1 MKLTIKRID
10 VKNFKIFESLLFE
23 PRSDFNIIIG
33 ENNIGKSTIFEAIQ
47 LWKKCYDFTIKAD
60 GRNFY
65 KTGDKGR
72 NLYLP
77 FSDLYFLRITH
88 DTELFK
94 TSKRTTTINIIIG
107 DLDEEDKEFNLEF
120 EIVKPSS
127 ISNAYYKVRASDKS
141 QFNEYAE
148 HLSQQK
154 IPLSKA
160 IFIYQ
165 TRPVANVLAREPIMN
180 VGQISKKIKTG
191 KSQEVLRN
199 KIVIGRTEKQIEKL
213 RDDIKDIVEYEFDF
227 DFVNSSKKETDEYL
241 DLKIKI
247 NGKSLD
253 LHLQGSGFLQV
264 AEIFS
269 TIRYVD
275 APLSILL
282 VDEPDSHIHTTLQ
295 KSLINKLKSIC
306 SSQIFVI
313 SHNDNFVG
321 EAKEGELFYLNSKV
335 KTEGKLESLKLD
347 NFDLVKKELGGTII
361 ALEKM
366 NKCSKFVF
374 VEGDDD
380 IQYIQSLIEKYNLYS
395 EKPLNDKC
403 VTFFHQRGKDYL
415 KRKLDSV
422 NRVFS
427 QIVGKKPFVV
437 IYDKDF
443 STEESNQKFATEL
456 MKVVPKN
463 SQYFY
468 HKGYCV
474 ESVLFE
480 DEKILSQVLQK
491 ATGKDIDLILQ
502 FIANFK
508 QNYFDNLKD
517 VTSDLYKEIERSF
530 DGQKTEYRPEL
541 SKVNFCDFVKDC
553 YEENSVKLHY
563 VMNKKQIRKFI
574 NQFDKYFSCQ
584 LLTLQEDSN
593 NNEYTSKLFE
603 LYLSKIQSLDQIY
616 PSYKKMLQIIYAEVN
631 QA

>member
-1 MKLTIKRID
+1 MELTIKRIYL
-10 VKNFKIFESLLFE
+10 KNFKSFESLLFE
-23 PRSDFNIIIG
+23 PKNNFNIIIG

-60 GRNFY
+60 ERSFY

-72 NLYLP
+72 NLYIP

-94 TSKRTTTINIIIG
+94 TSKRTTIINIVVG
-107 DLDEEDKEFNLEF
+107 DLHEEDKEFNLEF

-127 ISNAYYKVRASDKS
+127 ISNAYYKVRASEKS
-141 QFNEYAE
+141 QFDEYAE

-154 IPLSKA
+154 ETLSKA

-180 VGQISKKIKTG
+180 MGQISKKIKTG

-199 KIVIGRTEKQIEKL
+199 KIVIGRTEEQIQKL
-213 RDDIKDIVEYEFDF
+213 KNDIKDIVNYEFDF
-227 DFVNSSKKETDEYL
+227 DFVNSSKKEIDEYL
-241 DLKIKI
+241 DLKVKI
-247 NGKSLD
+247 EGKKLD

-366 NKCSKFVF
+366 NNCNKFIF

-380 IQYIQSLIEKYNLYS
+380 IEYIQSLLKKYNQYS
-395 EKPLNDKC
+395 ETPLSDRYI
-403 VTFFHQRGKDYL
+403 TFFYQRGKDYL
-415 KRKLDSV
+415 KKKLDIV
-422 NRVFS
+422 KRIFY
-427 QIVGKKPFVV
+427 QIVRHKPFVV

-443 STEESNQKFATEL
+443 STEESNNEFTAQLIRST
-456 MKVVPKN
+456 PKN
-463 SQYFY
+463 SKYFS
-468 HKGYCV
+468 HDGYCV
-474 ESVLFE
+474 ESVLFS
-480 DEKILSQVLQK
+480 DENILSDFLSK
-491 ATGKDIDLILQ
+491 EIDIDKNLILE
-502 FIANFK
+502 FIQNFK
-508 QNYFDNLKD
+508 EECSKNLRD
-517 VTSDLYKEIERSF
+517 VTSNLYSEIKNCF
-530 DGQKTEYRPEL
+530 NGQKKDSRPEL
-541 SKVNFCDFVKDC
+541 AKVNFDNFVSDC
-553 YEENSVKLHY
+553 YEQTSIKLHY
-563 VMNKKQIRKFI
+563 VMNKNQIKKFV
-574 NQFDKYFSCQ
+574 NQFNEHFNCQ
-584 LLTLQEDSN
+584 LLTIEEEDSQ
-593 NNEYTSKLFE
+593 EYASKLFS
-603 LYLSKIQSLDQIY
+603 LYISKIYCFDQIY

-631 QA
+631 